1 MEGELKSNMT
11 ANCLIISANQV
22 VIPYPVYP
30 LGAAYIV
37 GALTRSGH
45 QAHHFDILADGGL
58 EALELFLE
66 GKTFDLIGVSIR
78 NLDTVDSADPKE
90 YLEDISK
97 TVACIRGN
105 SAALLVLGGPAFS
118 IMPEKLMDLLRADYG
133 VVGEGE
139 VVVPWLASE
148 IAAGKFPKEK
158 IIRAELKESVWKST
172 LLTPSTVQY
181 YTDHGGMLNVQ
192 TKRGCPYNCSYCSY
206 PLIEGKKIR
215 HRDPLEVAEDVL
227 ELQASTKAKYL
238 FFTDSVFNDPDKK
251 YLEVAE
257 ALIRKKNTLPWCA
270 FFRPHDISRDDLR
283 LLKRAGLS
291 SMEMGTDAA
300 TDETLSGIQKHFSFE
315 DVLAVH
321 NKIVE
326 EEIPLAHFIMFG
338 GPNENEATLQQG
350 LKNIEKLE
358 KSVVFAY
365 IGIRIFP
372 QTSIYNRA
380 IKDGVITK
388 GQSLLAPQ
396 FYYSPE
402 VDRARMEEAIVES
415 FANRMDRI
423 YPCHEIEQRIVMLH
437 KMGQVGPLWDLL
449 LKKGRR

>member
-1 MEGELKSNMT
+1 MEGQLRQDVT
-11 ANCLIISANQV
+11 ATCLIISANQV

-30 LGAAYIV
+30 LGAAYVV

-45 QAHHFDILADGGL
+45 EAHHFDILADGGL
-58 EALELFLE
+58 EALTQLLKE
-66 GKTFDLIGVSIR
+66 KTYDLIGVSIR
-78 NLDTVDSADPKE
+78 NLDSVDSADPEE

-97 TVACIRGN
+97 TVCCVREN
-105 SAALLVLGGPAFS
+105 SSALVVLGGPAFS
-118 IMPEKLMDLLRADYG
+118 IMPEKLMDLLQADYG

-139 VVVPWLASE
+139 VVLPWLASE
-148 IAAGKFPKEK
+148 LIAGRTPDEK
-158 IIRAELKESVWKST
+158 IIRADLQENVWKAS

-206 PLIEGKKIR
+206 PTIEGKKIR
-215 HRDPLEVAEDVL
+215 HRDPEEVVADVM
-227 ELQASTKAKYL
+227 ELQANTKAKYL

-257 ALIRKKNTLPWCA
+257 ALIRKENTLPWCA
-270 FFRPHDISRDDLR
+270 FFRPHDLSRDELR
-283 LLKRAGLS
+283 LLKRSGLS

-315 DVLAVH
+315 DVLTVH
-321 NKIVE
+321 NRIVE

-338 GPNENEATLQQG
+338 GPNETEATLQQG

-372 QTSIYNRA
+372 QTTIYDRA
-380 IKDGVITK
+380 IQDGVISRD
-388 GQSLLAPQ
+388 QCLLAPQ

-402 VDRARMEEAIVES
+402 IDRARIEEAILDS
-415 FANRMDRI
+415 FANKMDRI
-423 YPCHEIEQRIVMLH
+423 YPCHEVVQRIVMLH

-449 LKKGRR
+449 LKKR